1 MVGQMSDH
9 ILRNNETRMN
19 NIKQSTTNNIPW
31 WFRLIIIMFFIGVC
45 GLSFLAIFMP
55 PRSYFGFSHEFIV
68 VTLFSGL
75 LLLAPLVVGLS
86 FFPGRSFARISYWL
100 FYKFRWL
107 LFFFSL
113 YGFIE
118 YALRLPL
125 IYFVYSQPHL
135 NTQVIFSIRG
145 LVPLL
150 LLSVLFWSILVAKP
164 FQNPFT
170 NSQQEK
176 FSKIKENISK
186 KITSIDSRWTGM
198 LAASITP
205 VIVLAVIYGVWGAK
219 LSDYLPIF
227 WNDATGYWL
236 WARQFSHHG
245 FNSGYNFANELMPAA
260 SFNRFGEGSPVYVY
274 LYGMIGRIVGWT
286 PQLPILINFGLITAS
301 VYIFSRARQF
311 DSSQNLVLFTILL
324 VSWPVLLFLPT
335 TSHETLNQA
344 IAIGMAGIFLSLQA
358 ENVGNGKKILFAL
371 FVFFAGLVRLS
382 WVILFFPLLFF
393 YFQGSLF
400 RKVLLSVL
408 IGGTLSIAIV
418 LIIGYLV
425 PPVNNSI
432 FATLGGDNSSIF
444 IAITDHFKREFRD
457 LVRPGHMT
465 PGLATIFIVMGL
477 LGYSILDLSKKI
489 DKKQP
494 IETLLRSQAFF
505 DFYNVSALLL
515 AGMTLY
521 LADGFYRVFFPP
533 LMVSIFMQIA
543 QKNYKF
549 IKIMV
554 VFSLLFAPLMAN
566 YNNDLHGTKINY
578 THKMEDVSASKP
590 VLDRLVVFNETTNNP
605 WCNTI
610 LITLNFYDG
619 RLTALNPG
627 IGISYILF
635 HPLETIPIQSHY
647 LLLAQEDH
655 DKLLEEYNLRAIQL
669 ASLPI
674 GNLYQNLDS
683 DCEQ

>member
-1 MVGQMSDH
+1 
-9 ILRNNETRMN
+9 MN
-19 NIKQSTTNNIPW
+19 NIKQTTINNTPF
-31 WFRLIIIMFFIGVC
+31 WFRLIIIVFFIGVC
-45 GLSFLAIFMP
+45 GLSFLTVLMP
-55 PRSYFGFSHEFIV
+55 PRSYFGFSHELIV

-75 LLLAPLVVGLS
+75 LLLAPFVIVLS
-86 FFPGRSFARISYWL
+86 FFPSKSFARISYWL

-125 IYFVYSQPHL
+125 IYFIYWQPRL
-135 NTQVIFSIRG
+135 NTQAIFSIRG

-150 LLSVLFWSILVAKP
+150 LLSVLIWSISIAKP

-176 FSKIKENISK
+176 FSKIKENISN
-186 KITSIDSRWTGM
+186 KITSVDSRWTGI
-198 LAASITP
+198 LAAIITP
-205 VIVLAVIYGVWGAK
+205 AIVLAVIYGVWDAK
-219 LSDYLPIF
+219 LSGYLPIF

-236 WARQFSHHG
+236 WVRQFSHHG

-260 SFNRFGEGSPVYVY
+260 SFNRFGEGSPVFVY
-274 LYGMIGRIVGWT
+274 LYGLIGCVVGWT

-311 DSSQNLVLFTILL
+311 DSGQNLVVFIILL
-324 VSWPVLLFLPT
+324 VSWPILLFLPT

-344 IAIGMAGIFLSLQA
+344 IAICMAGIFLATMQGK
-358 ENVGNGKKILFAL
+358 NIGNGKKIIFVL
-371 FVFFAGLVRLS
+371 FVFFASLVRLS

-400 RKVLLSVL
+400 RKILLSGVV
-408 IGGTLSIAIV
+408 GGTLSIAIV
-418 LIIGYLV
+418 LTIGYLV
-425 PPVNNSI
+425 PPINNSI
-432 FATLGGDNSSIF
+432 FATLGGGNPSIF
-444 IAITDHFKREFRD
+444 IAVMNHFLGEFLD
-457 LVRPGHMT
+457 LVSPGHMT
-465 PGLATIFIVMGL
+465 PALATIFIVMIL
-477 LGYSILDLSKKI
+477 LGYSILDLSKKAG
-489 DKKQP
+489 KKQS

-505 DFYNVSALLL
+505 DFYNMATLLL
-515 AGMTLY
+515 AGITLY

-543 QKNYKF
+543 QRNYRF

-554 VFSLLFAPLMAN
+554 IFSFLFGPLMAT
-566 YNNDLHGTKINY
+566 YNNNLQGTKINY
-578 THKMEDVSASKP
+578 TNKMEEVSDSKP
-590 VLDRLVVFNETTNNP
+590 ILDRLVVFNETTNNP

-610 LITLNFYDG
+610 LIPLKFYDG

-635 HPLETIPIQSHY
+635 HPLKTIPIQSNY
-647 LLLAQEDH
+647 LLLDQDDYNELQE
-655 DKLLEEYNLRAIQL
+655 KYNLRAVQL

-683 DCEQ
+683 DCKQ

>member
-1 MVGQMSDH
+1 MSDH
-9 ILRNNETRMN
+9 ILRNNGTHMN
-19 NIKQSTTNNIPW
+19 NIKQTTTNNIPL
-31 WFRLIIIMFFIGVC
+31 WFRLIIIMFFIGIC
-45 GLSFLAIFMP
+45 GLSFLAILMP

-68 VTLFSGL
+68 GTLFGGL
-75 LLLAPLVVGLS
+75 LLLAPFVIVLS
-86 FFPGRSFARISYWL
+86 FFPRKSFARISYWL
-100 FYKFRWL
+100 FYKLRWL

-113 YGFIE
+113 YAFIE

-125 IYFVYSQPHL
+125 IYFVYLQPHL

-150 LLSVLFWSILVAKP
+150 LLSVLFWSTSTAKP
-164 FQNPFT
+164 LQNPFT
-170 NSQQEK
+170 ISQQEK
-176 FSKIKENISK
+176 FSKIKENISN
-186 KITSIDSRWTGM
+186 KITSIDSRWTGI

-236 WARQFSHHG
+236 WVRQFSHYG

-260 SFNRFGEGSPVYVY
+260 SFNRFGEGSPVFVY
-274 LYGMIGRIVGWT
+274 LYGVIGRIVGWT

-301 VYIFSRARQF
+301 VYIFSRTRQF
-311 DSSQNLVLFTILL
+311 DNSQNLVVFIILL
-324 VSWPVLLFLPT
+324 VSWPILLFLPT

-344 IAIGMAGIFLSLQA
+344 IAIGMAGIFLPTQQGK
-358 ENVGNGKKILFAL
+358 NIGNGKKIIFVL

-400 RKVLLSVL
+400 RKILLSGV
-408 IGGTLSIAIV
+408 IGGTLSVAIV
-418 LIIGYLV
+418 LVIRYLV

-432 FATLGGDNSSIF
+432 FATLGGNNPSIF
-444 IAITDHFKREFRD
+444 IAVLEHFLREFRD
-457 LVRPGHMT
+457 LVRPGHVT
-465 PGLATIFIVMGL
+465 PGLATIFIVMIL
-477 LGYSILDLSKKI
+477 LGYSILDLSNKI
-489 DKKQP
+489 GQKQP
-494 IETLLRSQAFF
+494 IETLLKSQAFF
-505 DFYNVSALLL
+505 DFYNMATLLL

-533 LMVSIFMQIA
+533 LMISIFMQIA
-543 QKNYKF
+543 QRNYRF

-554 VFSLLFAPLMAN
+554 IFSLLFAPLMAT

-578 THKMEDVSASKP
+578 TNKMEEVSASKP
-590 VLDRLVVFNETTNNP
+590 ILDSLVVFNETTNNP

-610 LITLNFYDG
+610 LITLDFYDG

-655 DKLLEEYNLRAIQL
+655 DKLLEEYNLRAVQL

-683 DCEQ
+683 DCKP